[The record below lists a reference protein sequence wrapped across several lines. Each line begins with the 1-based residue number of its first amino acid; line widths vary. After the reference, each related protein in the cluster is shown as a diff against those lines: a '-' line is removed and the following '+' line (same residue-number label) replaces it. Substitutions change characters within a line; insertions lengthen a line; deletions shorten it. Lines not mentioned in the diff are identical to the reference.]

1 MWKTQDYVRRH
12 WPTVQVPL
20 LGLAIGIALFFAVSA
35 ISPHPGDTC
44 GRLGQIAEEWQLGSQ
59 VRPLIC
65 SATIDGDLRYNRA
78 IIDEKKTA
86 ER

>member
-1 MWKTQDYVRRH
+1 VWKTQEYMRRH
-12 WPTVQVPL
+12 WPSLKVPL
-20 LGLAIGIALFFAVSA
+20 LGLAIGITLFFAVSA
-35 ISPHPGDTC
+35 ISPHPGDSC
-44 GRLGQIAEEWQLGSQ
+44 VRLGQIAEEWQLGMPA
-59 VRPLIC
+59 RPLIC